1 MKSPRIKFILGGLLI
16 LAAVVYL
23 IFSSTQASAQYFL
36 TVDELIAKGDTLIG
50 RDLRVSGAIIGDNIQ
65 YDPQTL
71 ELKFTVAHVTGDN
84 AQIETDGGLA
94 AVLHQAVIDP
104 NRNHLQVIYVGVKPD
119 LMRNEAQAIMT
130 GKMGADGIF
139 HADELLL
146 KCPTKYEQAVPSQ
159 TSGQ

>member
-84 AQIETDGGLA
+84 AQIETDGIENH
-94 AVLHQAVIDP
+94 AVLLYLELEMIVTHNLRCA
-104 NRNHLQVIYVGVKPD
+104 HD
-119 LMRNEAQAIMT
+119 L
-130 GKMGADGIF
+130 
-139 HADELLL
+139 
-146 KCPTKYEQAVPSQ
+146 
-159 TSGQ
+159 

>member
-146 KCPTKYEQAVPSQ
+146 KCPTKYEQALP
-159 TSGQ
+159 